1 MSITYNVN
9 LIVSEAA
16 SQKVKDLID
25 LLKAIGNASSTEHSF
40 EYWPSEDSRIC
51 SIYTSARW
59 GD

>member
-1 MSITYNVN
+1 MSGNYHET

-40 EYWPSEDSRIC
+40 EYRPLGMFENLLKIYIC
-51 SIYTSARW
+51 EVR
-59 GD
+59 

>member
-1 MSITYNVN
+1 MSVTYNAN

-40 EYWPSEDSRIC
+40 EYRPLRRFENFLDIYIC
-51 SIYTSARW
+51 EVK
-59 GD
+59 